1 MSVETVTGY
10 HFDAENLF
18 YDGERIV
25 QVFDGEANYPK
36 YVLGVRPALKSGY
49 WYKCKNGTSWTAV
62 KKPTTCA
69 EAVESGLSAVANS
82 PKEHDREVVALL
94 QSLVS
99 AESDKYRIATD
110 AETLVM
116 SVEAIPE
123 PTEEEK
129 EIERKKQEDEDR
141 YKTLESLKLDML
153 TALAINDTEWLE
165 EIRAEYA
172 ELLAEEE

>member
-10 HFDAENLF
+10 HYDSENLF

-25 QVFDGEANYPK
+25 QVFDGEANFPK
-36 YVLGVRPALKSGY
+36 CVLGVKPAFKSGY

-62 KKPTTCA
+62 KKPTSCA

-99 AESDKYRIATD
+99 AESEDYRIATD

-116 SVEAIPE
+116 SIEAIPE

-129 EIERKKQEDEDR
+129 EIERKEAEERETAQ
-141 YKTLESLKLDML
+141 TIASLKADMM
-153 TALAINDTEWLE
+153 TAIATNNEDWLE
-165 EIRAEYA
+165 ELRAEYSKLTG
-172 ELLAEEE
+172 E

>member
-10 HFDAENLF
+10 HYDSENLF

-25 QVFDGEANYPK
+25 QVFDGVANYPK
-36 YVLGVRPALKSGY
+36 CVLGVKPALKAGY

-62 KKPTTCA
+62 KKPTSCA

-82 PKEHDREVVALL
+82 PKEHDREVVSLL

-99 AESDKYRIATD
+99 AESEDYRIATD

-129 EIERKKQEDEDR
+129 EIEAKKQADDER
-141 YKTLESLKLDML
+141 YQSLESLKLDML
-153 TALAINDTEWLE
+153 TALAINDTEWLD

-172 ELLAEEE
+172 ALLDEE

>member
-25 QVFDGEANYPK
+25 QVFDGEANFPK
-36 YVLGVRPALKSGY
+36 CVLGVKPAFKSGY
-49 WYKCKNGTSWTAV
+49 WYKCKNKTSWTAV
-62 KKPTTCA
+62 KKPTSCA
-69 EAVESGLSAVANS
+69 EAIDAGLCVVANS
-82 PKEHDREVVALL
+82 PKEHDREVVTLL

-99 AESDKYRIATD
+99 AESDDYRIATD
-110 AETLVM
+110 PDTLVM

-129 EIERKKQEDEDR
+129 EIERKKTEEQETEQ
-141 YKTLESLKLDML
+141 TIASLKADMM
-153 TALAINDTEWLE
+153 TAIALNNTELLADL
-165 EIRAEYA
+165 RAEYA
-172 ELLAEEE
+172 TLIGE

>member
-10 HFDAENLF
+10 HYDSENLF

-25 QVFDGEANYPK
+25 QVFDGVANYPK
-36 YVLGVRPALKSGY
+36 CVLGVKPALKAGY

-69 EAVESGLSAVANS
+69 EAVKSGLSAVANS
-82 PKEHDREVVALL
+82 PKEHDREVVTLL

-116 SVEAIPE
+116 SIEAIPE

-129 EIERKKQEDEDR
+129 EIERKKAEEQE
-141 YKTLESLKLDML
+141 TAQTIESLKADMM
-153 TALAINDTEWLE
+153 TAIALNNTELLADL
-165 EIRAEYA
+165 RAEYA
-172 ELLAEEE
+172 TLIGE

>member
-10 HFDAENLF
+10 HYDAENLF

-25 QVFDGEANYPK
+25 QVFDGEANFPK
-36 YVLGVRPALKSGY
+36 CVLGVKPALKSGY

-82 PKEHDREVVALL
+82 PKEHDREVVTLL

-99 AESDKYRIATD
+99 AESDDYRIATD
-110 AETLVM
+110 PETLVM
-116 SVEAIPE
+116 SIEAIPE

-129 EIERKKQEDEDR
+129 EIERKEAEERETSQ
-141 YKTLESLKLDML
+141 TIASLKADML
-153 TALAINDTEWLE
+153 TAIALNDEEWLADL
-165 EIRAEYA
+165 RAEYS
-172 ELLAEEE
+172 ELTGE